1 MMQLFLNETNSWLI
15 MMLLYICF
23 ITIFLPQLSF
33 GEVKYELL
41 PIKTESN
48 FQRVIQGISYH
59 DGTILLRLVDK
70 ELYINSDDCKKQIL
84 SFVTIDTQDALL
96 VPKIPEIPE
105 IPEINYC
112 FESYYNSFSTS
123 GSPPPNPLPKCSENQ
138 QNLGCS
144 GKTLN
149 CAKYPT
155 VLNCTLDC
163 SNIPYLPGCNDC
175 RNNEN
180 ALGCGKCNIG
190 SLDPRCNSG
199 FCDNH
204 PDEPECGLIKMDKVK
219 IHAVDDIMNGKK
231 FILVTYY
238 CFEIIN
244 YDCGSL
250 FDIEGIRIK
259 NYDFD
264 DVCGGKFFKYLKYEN
279 DELEFLCYKSKSEN
293 DTIQLTFHKE
303 NIKKELFR
311 LPLNTYNFNSNL
323 LSVFV
328 TEDGGYGIVNSSDA
342 TIFVTLL
349 QKDKTPKND
358 FQIHLPSQAITNIT
372 RIYVCNIAYQ
382 SSGYSCVIKTTEVG
396 QVTYYEVDFLSNGD
410 NSTAK
415 IELPLDMEINVIT
428 DVLPLNFG
436 GYVIK
441 TIHRITGKVY
451 SYFINNKGKVVDFF
465 DPSTPNIYTSF
476 VTSDNFIISI
486 LYEYSIFDEIY
497 KKLSIYYTG
506 HFNNISLVEGGQT
519 FPGGPGGYGSSKI
532 LSTTP
537 SKNSTNLR
545 DDMEF
550 TIKYNTFISPSTGN
564 FSVYQVI
571 YDFPPYVTLKQ
582 TIPAKNDQFV
592 IFNDDTV
599 KLRILDVTLGKF
611 NASYFIT
618 VDDDFVKEKS
628 NDQNV
633 IGIRKNI
640 WNFNVT
646 FASDN
651 FLNESES
658 AIIRLTIK
666 GTKYYTNLTS
676 VHKNEFVFSMEGQL
690 RKAISCTG
698 CLNITKYFQYDAH
711 TSYNAKFNSTTY
723 NAQILMRVDIDAT
736 DERSS
741 NQLLKDLNDII
752 VYKEINSLVFGNTTY
767 LDASYGAHRTKNLW
781 KEYWGFL
788 LAACILFAILTL
800 LIIIKLIR
808 MTRDKRDPHQI
819 QEERNLLSI
828 FLFVLIL
835 IDLALDI
842 TFISNH
848 GRDYIWI
855 FPATIFFLIFP
866 LFLNF
871 IFACIIIVKER
882 EIIQGKKLGVFNKW
896 WKSHRIIVNTAL
908 LLSCLDIDAL
918 RIISSRDKSGRVFT
932 DEGEKSFLISTVAV
946 ILFEEIPQLFIY
958 VTYYK
963 FHIKPAIVP
972 ILVLSSCVI
981 IIVFKIIFLIYS
993 IIHYQERK
1001 RTNK

>member
-1 MMQLFLNETNSWLI
+1 
-15 MMLLYICF
+15 MMLFYICF

-33 GEVKYELL
+33 GEVIYNPYPGQL
-41 PIKTESN
+41 KTKSN
-48 FQRVIQGISYH
+48 YQRIIQGISYH
-59 DGTILLRLVDK
+59 DGTVVFRLFDK
-70 ELYINSDDCKKQIL
+70 ELYFDNCKKQNL
-84 SFVTIDTQDALL
+84 SFIG
-96 VPKIPEIPE
+96 IPFLNLTLNESILD

-112 FESYYNSFSTS
+112 FDHYYNSLSTS
-123 GSPPPNPLPKCSENQ
+123 GSPPPNPLPKCSEIQ
-138 QNLGCS
+138 QNLGCN

-180 ALGCGKCNIG
+180 ALGCGECIID
-190 SLDPRCNSG
+190 SLDPRCDSG

-238 CFEIIN
+238 CFDSTY
-244 YDCGSL
+244 YDCGRL
-250 FDIEGIRIK
+250 IDMKGVPIK
-259 NYDFD
+259 HYDFD
-264 DVCGGKFFKYLKYEN
+264 DVCGGKFFKHLKYEN
-279 DELEFLCYKSKSEN
+279 DELEYLCYKPEN
-293 DTIQLTFHKE
+293 DTIQLSINKG

-311 LPLNTYNFNSNL
+311 LPLNTSNFNSNL

-342 TIFVTLL
+342 TIFVTLI

-382 SSGYSCVIKTTEVG
+382 SSGYSCVIQTTEGG

-428 DVLPLNFG
+428 NVLPLNFG
-436 GYVIK
+436 GYVIE
-441 TIHRITGKVY
+441 TINRINGTQY
-451 SYFINNKGKVVDFF
+451 SYFIDNKGIMIDSFNLLAYK
-465 DPSTPNIYTSF
+465 IYTSF
-476 VTSDNFIISI
+476 VIPNNIIVSI
-486 LYEYSIFDEIY
+486 PHESSIFDERY
-497 KKLSIYYTG
+497 KKLSIYFTD
-506 HFNNISLVEGGQT
+506 HFYNISLVEGGKT

-532 LSTTP
+532 LSTIP
-537 SKNSTNLR
+537 SRDITNLR
-545 DDMEF
+545 DDILSKEF
-550 TIKYNTFISPSTGN
+550 TIIYNTPISPSTGN
-564 FSVYQVI
+564 FSVYQDNGE
-571 YDFPPYVTLKQ
+571 YPPTLKQ

-592 IFNDDTV
+592 TFNDDTV

-618 VDDDFVKEKS
+618 VDNDFVKEKS
-628 NDQNV
+628 NDQNL
-633 IGIRKNI
+633 IGIRKKF
-640 WNFNVT
+640 WNFNVK
-646 FASDN
+646 FASDK

-658 AIIRLTIK
+658 AIIRLTIE

-676 VHKNEFVFSMEGQL
+676 VHKKEFVSSMEGQL

-711 TSYNAKFNSTTY
+711 TSYNAKFNSAAY

-736 DERSS
+736 NERSS
-741 NQLLKDLNDII
+741 NQLLIDLNDTIAH
-752 VYKEINSLVFGNTTY
+752 KEINSLVFGNTTY
-767 LDASYGAHRTKNLW
+767 LDASYGALQIKNLW
-781 KEYWGFL
+781 EYWGFL
-788 LAACILFAILTL
+788 LAA
-800 LIIIKLIR
+800 
-808 MTRDKRDPHQI
+808 
-819 QEERNLLSI
+819 S
-828 FLFVLIL
+828 
-835 IDLALDI
+835 LDI
-842 TFISNH
+842 AFISHN

-871 IFACIIIVKER
+871 IFACIIIVKEV
-882 EIIQGKKLGVFNKW
+882 IKGKKSGVFYKW
-896 WKSHRIIVNTAL
+896 WKSHRIIANTAL

-932 DEGEKSFLISTVAV
+932 DEGERSFLISTGVV
-946 ILFEEIPQLFIY
+946 ILFEEIPQLIIY
-958 VTYYK
+958 VTYFK

-972 ILVLSSCVI
+972 ILVLSSCLI
-981 IIVFKIIFLIYS
+981 IIVTYLRFILINIKSTIIKLVSKPKYFDKEMASFLIKQLNKFKYS
-993 IIHYQERK
+993 
-1001 RTNK
+1001 N